1 MSGTLRQLL
10 LAVSHLIAPRVCRV
24 CGQSLNSEE
33 EYLCLECFLDIPRT
47 QSHKRDFND
56 IHRRLGHRCKVD
68 RGAGWFFYRK
78 DSAYA
83 RLLVDAKYHDM
94 PGIDRYLGRMCATEL
109 DAEGFFAGIN
119 IMIPMPMHWRK
130 RLLRGYNQAEA
141 ICEGI
146 RDVTGLEFSKTLTAV
161 RSHGVQS
168 RHSRTQRYS
177 KIAHT
182 MEVKDPAAI
191 SGKHVLLVDDIIT
204 TGASC
209 IEAIRALQEASPAA
223 VSVLSLGLTMES

>member
-1 MSGTLRQLL
+1 MAGVVGTMLQAL
-10 LAVSHLIAPRVCRV
+10 SHLIAPRVCRV

-33 EYLCLECFLDIPRT
+33 KYLCLGCLIDLPRT
-47 QSHKRDFND
+47 QSHRIDFND

-68 RGAGWFFYRK
+68 RAAGWFYYRK
-78 DSAYA
+78 GTPYA
-83 RLLVDAKYHDM
+83 SLLVDAKYNGL
-94 PGIDRYLGRMCATEL
+94 PAIDRYLGMKCAEEL
-109 DAEGFFAGIN
+109 ENDGFFAGVDIVV
-119 IMIPMPMHWRK
+119 PMPMHWRK
-130 RLLRGYNQAEA
+130 RFLRGYNQAEA

-161 RSHGVQS
+161 KSHGVQS

-177 KIAHT
+177 NIANT
-182 MEVKDPAAI
+182 MEVKDPAVI